1 MARKKS
7 NITSDKLVES
17 IIGGI
22 QEKKGEKIVSL
33 NLGRIKNAICQYF
46 VICQGNSNT
55 QVEAIAYGLKEHVRN
70 TLDVKPWHSEGF
82 ENAEWILLD
91 YVDVVVHVFQPH
103 TREYYKLEE
112 LWADAELKEYS
123 DVH

>member
-1 MARKKS
+1 MDRKRS
-7 NITSDKLVES
+7 NLTSDKLVES
-17 IIGGI
+17 IVWGI

-33 NLGRIKNAICQYF
+33 NMGRIKNAICQYF

-55 QVEAIAYGLKEHVRN
+55 QVQAIANGLKEHIKNKLNV
-70 TLDVKPWHSEGF
+70 TPWHSEGF

-103 TREYYKLEE
+103 IREYYTLEA
-112 LWADAELKEYS
+112 LWADAELKEHLY
-123 DVH
+123 VQ